1 MFCHKILKL
10 KMPRRPTKPLF
21 VAEEY
26 YALETLKERVQYN
39 KTHRRLT
46 PHQDWITTH
55 PPSRYASVQ
64 QKKWVLITPKKEPL
78 GDSLEHWL
86 IDSVIYHEDEMSIT
100 YVLFFK
106 DRIRAASKF
115 RSMCYE
121 WTFIPHT
128 KYFE

>member
-1 MFCHKILKL
+1 MTGVQTC
-10 KMPRRPTKPLF
+10 
-21 VAEEY
+21 
-26 YALETLKERVQYN
+26 ALPICFPVTI
-39 KTHRRLT
+39 
-46 PHQDWITTH
+46 W
-55 PPSRYASVQ
+55 SVQ

-78 GDSLEHWL
+78 GDSLGDWL

-106 DRIRAASKF
+106 DRIRASSKF

-128 KYFE
+128 KCFE